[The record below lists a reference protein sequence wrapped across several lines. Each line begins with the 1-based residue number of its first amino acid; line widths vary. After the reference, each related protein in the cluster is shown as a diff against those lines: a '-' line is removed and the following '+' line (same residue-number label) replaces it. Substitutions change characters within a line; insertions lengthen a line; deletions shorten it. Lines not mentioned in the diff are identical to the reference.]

1 MATTQNPT
9 PAPAPTPPA
18 AAPKP
23 GRSLIAHVC
32 VWLAIC
38 LALAGVSHLV
48 PSALFF
54 GGTSPVPLRANPTL
68 LSSGIVLAPVCLLL
82 LYIADRYSSVSKI
95 VLGIGALC
103 TAVFCIGAILVSLF
117 PGPGGL
123 LARDLVP
130 QPEVRP
136 NASVFAFPVFFRNG
150 ESSFTPDEVHRLED
164 AFAVFRTCE
173 VGTLRVR
180 GFASSKAF
188 AINSD
193 ALNLKLAND
202 RAQTVKRALD
212 KLVGG
217 SAVVF
222 EWDSFE
228 NMTGGRRLR
237 DTTLD
242 GKLITQIEGY
252 NRRAEIFWS
261 DSMCMKIEL
270 NMLNPP
276 SPPNP
281 PASSAALTMPIKK

>member
-1 MATTQNPT
+1 MAITQNAT
-9 PAPAPTPPA
+9 AAPVPEQPA
-18 AAPKP
+18 AAATP
-23 GRSLIAHVC
+23 GRSLIAHIC

-38 LALAGVSHLV
+38 LALAGVSRLV
-48 PSALFF
+48 PNALFF
-54 GGTSPVPLRANPTL
+54 GGVSPVPLRANPTL
-68 LSSGIVLAPVCLLL
+68 LSLGIVLSPVCLLL

-95 VLGIGALC
+95 VLGIGALW

-117 PGPGGL
+117 PGPGSL

-130 QPEVRP
+130 QPEVMP
-136 NASVFAFPVFFRNG
+136 NPSVFAFPVFFRNG
-150 ESSFTPDEVHRLED
+150 ESTFTPDEVRRLED
-164 AFAVFRTCE
+164 AFAVFRGCE

-188 AINSD
+188 LINSD

-212 KLVGG
+212 KLVRG

-228 NMTGGRRLR
+228 KMIGARRLR

-252 NRRAEIFWS
+252 NRRAEVFWS
-261 DSMCMKIEL
+261 DSMCLKFEM
-270 NMLNPP
+270 NMLYPP
-276 SPPNP
+276 TP
-281 PASSAALTMPIKK
+281 PASAVGLAMPVKN

>member
-1 MATTQNPT
+1 MPANAT
-9 PAPAPTPPA
+9 
-18 AAPKP
+18 P
-23 GRSLIAHVC
+23 GRSLIAHIC

-38 LALAGVSHLV
+38 LALAGVSHLI
-48 PSALFF
+48 PNALFF

-68 LSSGIVLAPVCLLL
+68 LSLGIVLAPICLLL

-103 TAVFCIGAILVSLF
+103 TAVFCIGAILASLF
-117 PGPGGL
+117 PGPGSL
-123 LARDLVP
+123 LARDLLP
-130 QPEVRP
+130 QPEVHP
-136 NASVFAFPVFFRNG
+136 NSSVFAFPVFFRNG
-150 ESSFTPDEVHRLED
+150 ESSFTPDEVRRLED

-202 RAQTVKRALD
+202 RARTVKRTLD

-228 NMTGGRRLR
+228 NMMGGRRLR

-242 GKLITQIEGY
+242 GKLISQTEGY

-261 DSMCMKIEL
+261 DSMCLKIEMNL
-270 NMLNPP
+270 LNPP
-276 SPPNP
+276 NSPSPPGP
-281 PASSAALTMPIKK
+281 SASSAALALPPKN